1 MHATHFE
8 QYSEPVLAF
17 NQTTSFDIL
26 TGNVLEGKTMAVLAS
41 GEQQLWLQY
50 RNIAVRSGQV
60 MPEAVERDWKNTLDE
75 ISEVL
80 QTEKDL

>member
-50 RNIAVRSGQV
+50 RNIAMLSGEV

>member
-1 MHATHFE
+1 
-8 QYSEPVLAF
+8 VLAF

-50 RNIAVRSGQV
+50 RNIAMLSGEV